1 MIHNPIL
8 KGFCPDPS
16 IIRVGEDYFIAT
28 STFEWWPGVRLW
40 HSTDLQ
46 NWTQIPSPLQR
57 ESQLNL
63 QGDPCSGGVWAP
75 CLTYDGERFF
85 LVYTDVKTK
94 KGRFYNTH
102 NYVVWSDD
110 IYGPWSEP
118 VYLNSI
124 GFDPSLFH
132 DSDGRKYLVNMING
146 FKGILVQELE
156 PETMKL
162 IGERKMVYEG
172 SGLGCLEG
180 PHIYHIGEWY
190 YLVAAEGGTGY
201 DHGVTMARA
210 KSVWGPFETAPNN
223 PIITSDKEDPCALQK
238 CGHGDLIDTPEGE
251 WYMVH
256 LCSRPVPETKWC
268 TLGRETAIQKLRLK
282 EDGWFEMYDGGN
294 FGKWTTP
301 GLGEETGEAQAKTA
315 LQGAATVKDASR
327 KQEKGVEISTTVQEN
342 LSFYDDFADTS
353 LDLRYS
359 APRLDYHYFVDLKSR
374 PGYLRMKGMESM
386 NSLHKVSHLAVR
398 QQAYEC
404 EVETS
409 MEFVPKYEEQMAGL
423 SYAYDARCFYL
434 LAKTVNA
441 QGKTVLCMLKS
452 NTEVI
457 TDECQPVEV
466 SKDGK
471 LRLKVKIFDG
481 GRSGQFYYCVSESA
495 GVEESVGKANGKE
508 TGINSDAQPSPDAEN
523 NSWTAIGPVFT
534 TELCSDEYARGFC
547 GAHFGMYVH
556 DMTGLGLHADF
567 DYFKMNVTC
576 S

>member
-1 MIHNPIL
+1 MIQNPIL

-40 HSTDLQ
+40 HSADLQ

-75 CLTYDGERFF
+75 CLTYDGQRFF

-102 NYVVWSDD
+102 NYVVWADD

-132 DSDGRKYLVNMING
+132 DTDGRKYLVNMING

-162 IGERKMVYEG
+162 IGERKLVYEG
-172 SGLGCLEG
+172 SGIGCLEG
-180 PHIYHIGEWY
+180 PHMYHIGQWY

-201 DHGVTMARA
+201 NHGVTMARA

-223 PIITSDKEDPCALQK
+223 PIITSEKDNLNALQK
-238 CGHGDLIDTPEGE
+238 CGHGDLVDTPEGE

-256 LCSRPVPETKWC
+256 LCSRPVPGTKWC
-268 TLGRETAIQKLRLK
+268 TLGRETAIQKLILK
-282 EDGWFEMYDGGN
+282 EDGWFEMAAGGN
-294 FGKWTTP
+294 YGQWTTP
-301 GLGEETGEAQAKTA
+301 GLGE
-315 LQGAATVKDASR
+315 
-327 KQEKGVEISTTVQEN
+327 GVEKKPERGLAGGINFVDRFEEKV
-342 LSFYDDFADTS
+342 

-359 APRLDYHYFVDLKSR
+359 APRIDYHHFVDLESR

-386 NSLHKVSHLAVR
+386 NSWHKVSHLAVR
-398 QQAYEC
+398 QQAYTC
-404 EVETS
+404 VAETAL
-409 MEFVPKYEEQMAGL
+409 EFAPEYEEQMAGL
-423 SYAYDARCFYL
+423 SYAYDARNFYL
-434 LAKTVNA
+434 VAKTVDA
-441 QGKTVLCMLKS
+441 KGQTVLSMLKS
-452 NTEVI
+452 DTEVI
-457 TDECQPVEV
+457 TDECEPILIPRE
-466 SKDGK
+466 GA
-471 LRLKVKIFDG
+471 LNLKVELFDE
-481 GRSGQFYYCVSESA
+481 GRCGQFFY
-495 GVEESVGKANGKE
+495 SVKTKQVDITKNQNGTSLELEVKE
-508 TGINSDAQPSPDAEN
+508 
-523 NSWTAIGPVFT
+523 WKKIGPAFT
-534 TELCSDEYARGFC
+534 TQLCSDEYARGFC
-547 GAHFGMYVH
+547 GAHFGLYVH
-556 DMTGLGLHADF
+556 DMTGLGLCADF
-567 DYFKMNVTC
+567 CYFKVEETR
-576 S
+576 

>member
-1 MIHNPIL
+1 MIQNPIL

-40 HSTDLQ
+40 HSADLQ

-75 CLTYDGERFF
+75 CLTYDGQRFF

-102 NYVVWSDD
+102 NYVVWADD

-132 DSDGRKYLVNMING
+132 DKDGRKYLINMING

-162 IGERKMVYEG
+162 IGERKLVYEG
-172 SGLGCLEG
+172 SGIGCLEG
-180 PHIYHIGEWY
+180 PHMYHIGQWY

-201 DHGVTMARA
+201 NHGVTMARA

-223 PIITSDKEDPCALQK
+223 PIITSEKDNLNALQK
-238 CGHGDLIDTPEGE
+238 CGHGDLVDTPEGE

-256 LCSRPVPETKWC
+256 LCSRPVPGTKWC
-268 TLGRETAIQKLRLK
+268 TLGRETAIQKLILK
-282 EDGWFEMYDGGN
+282 EDGWFEMAEGGN
-294 FGKWTTP
+294 YGQWTTQ
-301 GLGEETGEAQAKTA
+301 GLGE
-315 LQGAATVKDASR
+315 
-327 KQEKGVEISTTVQEN
+327 GVENKPEKSLAGGINFVDHFEEKV
-342 LSFYDDFADTS
+342 

-359 APRLDYHYFVDLKSR
+359 APRIDYHHFVDLESR

-386 NSLHKVSHLAVR
+386 NSWHKVSHLAVR
-398 QQAYEC
+398 QQAYTC
-404 EVETS
+404 VAETAL
-409 MEFVPKYEEQMAGL
+409 EFAPEYEEQMAGL
-423 SYAYDARCFYL
+423 SYAYDAKNFYL
-434 LAKTVNA
+434 VAKTVDA
-441 QGKTVLCMLKS
+441 KGQTVLSMLKS
-452 NTEVI
+452 DTEVI
-457 TDECQPVEV
+457 TDECEPILIPRE
-466 SKDGK
+466 GA
-471 LRLKVKIFDG
+471 LNLKVELFDE
-481 GRSGQFYYCVSESA
+481 GRCGQFFY
-495 GVEESVGKANGKE
+495 SVKTKRVDITKNQKGTSLELEVKE
-508 TGINSDAQPSPDAEN
+508 
-523 NSWTAIGPVFT
+523 WKKIGPAFT
-534 TELCSDEYARGFC
+534 TQLCSDEYARGFC
-547 GAHFGMYVH
+547 GAHFGLYVH
-556 DMTGLGLHADF
+556 DMTGLGLCADF
-567 DYFKMNVTC
+567 CYFKVEETR
-576 S
+576 